1 MTSRLSAVLFFQRKC
16 FSILPWVCAATERK
30 IRSVVKVVS
39 EIYIF
44 KLPVSKED
52 SLGLEHTKSNFGVVR
67 SCLTNFCNDFFSGYC
82 PDIVRVVTEKSG
94 PYVKQF
100 RRYEISNFHCPK
112 KAVWAQKTLS
122 GILVHYGPVVQLLV
136 LSFFLV
142 LHWYNK
148 SLKKTIRSVLLVV
161 LQIRIFTLPTVFK
174 KRGFNLSG
182 QRNFQSTTKHLVLR
196 LEP

>member
-148 SLKKTIRSVLLVV
+148 SLKKQSEAYFQQFCRYEFSHFLQSSKNEVLICQGNV
-161 LQIRIFTLPTVFK
+161 TFK
-174 KRGFNLSG
+174 VQPNIQF
-182 QRNFQSTTKHLVLR
+182 
-196 LEP
+196 